1 MISHNLNDEGDMK
14 EIFIITDYKG
24 RFGSKHKEKSFR
36 SGFDLALLSE
46 YFSACE
52 IKTSYLKF
60 ADVDFRNDWKKKVV
74 IYSSAEDCKGYYKSF
89 IEDVI
94 YGLEL
99 AGAYIVPKYLF
110 LKAHNN
116 KVFMEI
122 LRDLFFPN
130 DKIISYKFGN
140 LEELLANLH
149 KFNYPVVLKS
159 YEGAVSRNVR
169 MCYSENDLLS
179 AAKKLMQTP
188 NLKEDFKELY
198 RAHRYPPYKPE
209 SRFRKK
215 VIIQNMITGLENDWK
230 VLVFGNK
237 LYKLKRLNR
246 IGDPR
251 ASGSGR
257 FIFDKEIDTEILDF
271 AVECYNKFNV
281 PVASLDIAKNEEGC
295 ILIEFQ
301 FVTFGTKTLENSD
314 HFYIKKDGI
323 WIIENKPTI
332 LEEEFAKS
340 YSDFFQNNNYFNNE

>member
-1 MISHNLNDEGDMK
+1 MK

-46 YFSACE
+46 YFSAYE
-52 IKTSYLKF
+52 INTRYLKF
-60 ADVDFRNDWKKKVV
+60 ADVDFRNDWKGKIV
-74 IYSSAEDCKGYYKSF
+74 IYSSAEDCKGYYKSY

-99 AGAYIVPKYLF
+99 AGAYVVPQYKF

-130 DKIISYKFGN
+130 DRIISYKFGN
-140 LEELLANLH
+140 LEELMAKLH
-149 KFNYPVVLKS
+149 IFEYPVVLKS

-169 MCYSENDLLS
+169 MCYSERDIFK
-179 AAKKLMQTP
+179 AAKKLMKSP
-188 NLKEDFKELY
+188 NLKEDLKELY
-198 RAHRYPPYKPE
+198 RSYKCSPYKPD

-215 VIIQNMITGLENDWK
+215 GIVQNMIKGLENDWK
-230 VLVFGNK
+230 VLVFGDK

-257 FIFDKEIDTEILDF
+257 FIFDKEVDSEILDF
-271 AVECYNKFNV
+271 AMECYKKFNV
-281 PVASLDIAKNEEGC
+281 PVASLDIAKDELGC

-314 HFYIKKDGI
+314 HYYIKEAGN
-323 WIIENKPTI
+323 WIIVNQPSI
-332 LEEEFAKS
+332 LEKEFAKS
-340 YSDFFQNNNYFNNE
+340 YSDYFQKNNYFKNQ

>member
-1 MISHNLNDEGDMK
+1 MK

-24 RFGSKHKEKSFR
+24 RFGSKHKEKYFR
-36 SGFDLALLSE
+36 SGFDLTLLSQ
-46 YFSACE
+46 YFSAYDIE
-52 IKTSYLKF
+52 TRYIKF
-60 ADVDFRNDWKKKVV
+60 AEVDFRNDWKDKIV
-74 IYSSAEDCKGYYKSF
+74 IYSSAEDCYGYYKSF
-89 IEDVI
+89 IEDII

-122 LRDLFFPN
+122 LRDLFFPE
-130 DKIISYKFGN
+130 DKIKSYKFGN
-140 LEELLANLH
+140 LEELIANLH
-149 KFNYPVVLKS
+149 KFKYPVVLKS

-169 MCYSENDLLS
+169 MCYSENELLS
-179 AAKKLMQTP
+179 AAKKLMKTP
-188 NLKEDFKELY
+188 DLKEDFKEIY
-198 RAHRYPPYKPE
+198 RAYKYPPYKPE

-215 VIIQNMITGLENDWK
+215 AIVQNMIPGLENDWK

-257 FIFDKEIDTEILDF
+257 FIFDKVIDTEILDF
-271 AVECYNKFNV
+271 AEECYNKFDV
-281 PVASLDIAKNEEGC
+281 PVVSLDIAKTEEGC
-295 ILIEFQ
+295 FLIEFQ

-314 HFYIKKDGI
+314 HYYIKKDGS
-323 WIIENKPTI
+323 WNIINKPTI
-332 LEEEFAKS
+332 LEEEFVKS
-340 YSDFFQNNNYFNNE
+340 YSDYFLKNNYFNNK